1 MKHAQFDYVNQFHC
15 LAGDC
20 PDTCCKDWQ
29 IILDEDALARYR
41 AMPGPLGEQ
50 VRAAMV
56 TENGETRFR
65 EEGGRCVLLRDDGL
79 CPIQAAYG
87 AEALCRTCYTH
98 PRFTEE
104 YGQTAE
110 LTLSLSC
117 PEAARLLLT
126 HEAPLRIETQDDGGP
141 VVPNELDPELYPA
154 LLAARQAFFRLAQD
168 RSRPIEDRLALIL
181 LLARRVQR
189 LLDEGRDEL
198 VPVLARRFLGKR
210 YQDRSLVRLARLRSR
225 NGRFFPCWMVLNNM
239 EHLTRRFEAM
249 LDAAVSQETPPASF
263 RDAFF
268 VQYENLTVYFLFRY
282 ALKAVNDRQYLARVE
297 QCVFHLLCLRE
308 LSADAATVQELTEV
322 VSLYSKEVE
331 HSAENQALLLK
342 LFRRGTLRWQYL
354 ASILDL

>member
-50 VRAAMV
+50 VRAALV

-198 VPVLARRFLGKR
+198 VPVLARRFLGKQ
-210 YQDRSLVRLARLRSR
+210 YQERSLVRLARLRSR

-249 LDAAVSQETPPASF
+249 LDAAVNQDAPPARF
-263 RDAFF
+263 RAEFS
-268 VQYENLTVYFLFRY
+268 VQYENLLVYFLFRL
-282 ALKAVNDRQYLARVE
+282 ALKAVNDRQYLARIE
-297 QCVFHLLCLRE
+297 MCVFHLLCLRE
-308 LSADAATVQELTEV
+308 LGADAKTVQELTAAA
-322 VSLYSKEVE
+322 SLYSKEVE
-331 HSAENQALLLK
+331 HSEENQALLLK

>member
-50 VRAAMV
+50 VRAALV

-65 EEGGRCVLLRDDGL
+65 EEGGRCVLLRDNGL

-181 LLARRVQR
+181 LLARRTQR
-189 LLDEGRDEL
+189 LLDEGREEL
-198 VPVLARRFLGKR
+198 VPVLARRFGGR
-210 YQDRSLVRLARLRSR
+210 GYQDRSLVRLARLRSR
-225 NGRFFPCWMVLNNM
+225 AGRFFPCWMVLNNM
-239 EHLTRRFEAM
+239 EHLTKRFESM
-249 LDAAVSQETPPASF
+249 LDAAMRQDAPPAAF
-263 RDAFF
+263 RAELA
-268 VQYENLTVYFLFRY
+268 VPYENLLVYFLFRY
-282 ALKAVNDRQYLARVE
+282 ALKAVNDRQLLPRVAA
-297 QCVFHLLCLRE
+297 CVFHLLCLRE
-308 LSADAATVQELTEV
+308 LLDDAGSKTALCAAA
-322 VSLYSKEVE
+322 SLYSKEVE
-331 HSAENQALLLK
+331 HSEENQQLLLK
-342 LFRRGTLRWQYL
+342 LFRRKTLTWQYL
-354 ASILDL
+354 VSVLDA

>member
-29 IILDEDALARYR
+29 IILDEDALVRYR

-50 VRAAMV
+50 VRAALV

-181 LLARRVQR
+181 LLARRFG
-189 LLDEGRDEL
+189 GR
-198 VPVLARRFLGKR
+198 G

-225 NGRFFPCWMVLNNM
+225 AGRFFPCWMVLNNM
-239 EHLTRRFEAM
+239 EHLTKRFESM
-249 LDAAVSQETPPASF
+249 LDAAMRQDAPPAAF
-263 RDAFF
+263 RAELA
-268 VQYENLTVYFLFRY
+268 VPYENLLVYFLFRY
-282 ALKAVNDRQYLARVE
+282 TLKAVNDRQLLPRVAA
-297 QCVFHLLCLRE
+297 CVFHLLCLRE
-308 LSADAATVQELTEV
+308 LLDDAGAETALCAAA
-322 VSLYSKEVE
+322 SLYSKEVE
-331 HSAENQALLLK
+331 HSEENQKLLLK
-342 LFRRGTLRWQYL
+342 LFRRKTLTWQYL
-354 ASILDL
+354 VSVLDA

>member
-41 AMPGPLGEQ
+41 A
-50 VRAAMV
+50 

-168 RSRPIEDRLALIL
+168 RSRPIL

-189 LLDEGRDEL
+189 LLDEGREEL
-198 VPVLARRFLGKR
+198 VPVLARRFCGR
-210 YQDRSLVRLARLRSR
+210 GYQDRSLVRLARLRSR
-225 NGRFFPCWMVLNNM
+225 AGRFFPCWMVLNNM
-239 EHLTRRFEAM
+239 EHLTKRFESM
-249 LDAAVSQETPPASF
+249 LDAAMHQDAPPAAF
-263 RDAFF
+263 RAELA
-268 VQYENLTVYFLFRY
+268 VPYENLLVYFLFRY
-282 ALKAVNDRQYLARVE
+282 ALKAVNDRQLLPRVAA
-297 QCVFHLLCLRE
+297 CVFHLLCLRE
-308 LSADAATVQELTEV
+308 LLDDAGSETALCAAA
-322 VSLYSKEVE
+322 SLYSKEVE
-331 HSAENQALLLK
+331 HSEENQQLLLK
-342 LFRRGTLRWQYL
+342 LFRRKTLTWQYL
-354 ASILDL
+354 VSVLDA

>member
-50 VRAAMV
+50 VRAALV

-110 LTLSLSC
+110 LTLRGG
-117 PEAARLLLT
+117 ARQTL
-126 HEAPLRIETQDDGGP
+126 TQDDLPGDCLPLTGP
-141 VVPNELDPELYPA
+141 NAKYTV
-154 LLAARQAFFRLAQD
+154 AADLQGEDGAVYHAQYVFIFRTD
-168 RSRPIEDRLALIL
+168 DS
-181 LLARRVQR
+181 
-189 LLDEGRDEL
+189 
-198 VPVLARRFLGKR
+198 
-210 YQDRSLVRLARLRSR
+210 
-225 NGRFFPCWMVLNNM
+225 
-239 EHLTRRFEAM
+239 EA
-249 LDAAVSQETPPASF
+249 
-263 RDAFF
+263 
-268 VQYENLTVYFLFRY
+268 
-282 ALKAVNDRQYLARVE
+282 
-297 QCVFHLLCLRE
+297 
-308 LSADAATVQELTEV
+308 
-322 VSLYSKEVE
+322 
-331 HSAENQALLLK
+331 
-342 LFRRGTLRWQYL
+342 
-354 ASILDL
+354 

>member
-41 AMPGPLGEQ
+41 AMPGSLGEQ
-50 VRAAMV
+50 VCAALV

-141 VVPNELDPELYPA
+141 VVPNELDPEL
-154 LLAARQAFFRLAQD
+154 
-168 RSRPIEDRLALIL
+168 
-181 LLARRVQR
+181 
-189 LLDEGRDEL
+189 
-198 VPVLARRFLGKR
+198 ARRFCGR
-210 YQDRSLVRLARLRSR
+210 GYQDRSLVRLARLRSR
-225 NGRFFPCWMVLNNM
+225 AGRFFPCWMVLNNM
-239 EHLTRRFEAM
+239 EHLTKRFESM
-249 LDAAVSQETPPASF
+249 LDAAMHQDAPPAAF
-263 RDAFF
+263 RAELA
-268 VQYENLTVYFLFRY
+268 VPYENLLVYFLFRY
-282 ALKAVNDRQYLARVE
+282 ALKAVNDRQLLPRVAA
-297 QCVFHLLCLRE
+297 CVFHLLCLRE
-308 LSADAATVQELTEV
+308 LLDDAGSETALCAAA
-322 VSLYSKEVE
+322 SLYSKEVE
-331 HSAENQALLLK
+331 HSEENQQLLLK
-342 LFRRGTLRWQYL
+342 LFRRKTLTWQYL
-354 ASILDL
+354 VSVLDA

>member
-1 MKHAQFDYVNQFHC
+1 MKHAQFDYVNHFHC

-50 VRAAMV
+50 VRAALV

-181 LLARRVQR
+181 LLARRFG
-189 LLDEGRDEL
+189 GR
-198 VPVLARRFLGKR
+198 G

-225 NGRFFPCWMVLNNM
+225 AGRFFPCWMVLNNM
-239 EHLTRRFEAM
+239 EHLTKRFESM
-249 LDAAVSQETPPASF
+249 LDAAMRQDAPPAAF
-263 RDAFF
+263 RAELA
-268 VQYENLTVYFLFRY
+268 VPYENLLVYFLFRY
-282 ALKAVNDRQYLARVE
+282 ALKAVNDRQLLPRVAA
-297 QCVFHLLCLRE
+297 CVFHLLCLRE
-308 LSADAATVQELTEV
+308 LLDDAGSETALCAAA
-322 VSLYSKEVE
+322 SLYSKEVE
-331 HSAENQALLLK
+331 HSEENQKLLLK
-342 LFRRGTLRWQYL
+342 LFRRKTLTWQYL
-354 ASILDL
+354 VSVLDA

>member
-1 MKHAQFDYVNQFHC
+1 MKYVQFDYVNKFSC
-15 LAGDC
+15 LAGKC

-29 IILDEDALARYR
+29 IILDEDAIARY
-41 AMPGPLGEQ
+41 ASLPGELGEQ
-50 VRAAMV
+50 VRAAML

-65 EEGGRCVLLRDDGL
+65 ERGGNCVLLRDDGL
-79 CPIQAAYG
+79 CPLQAAYG
-87 AEALCRTCYTH
+87 AEMLCRTCFTH

-110 LTLSLSC
+110 LTLSVSC
-117 PEAARLLLT
+117 PEAARLLLE
-126 HEAPLRIETQDDGGP
+126 HDAPLTLTETDDGGP
-141 VVPNELDPELYPA
+141 VIPNELDPALYPA
-154 LLAARQAFFRLAQD
+154 LLAARTASIRLAQD
-168 RSRPIEDRLALIL
+168 RARPVADRLALIL

-198 VPVLARRFLGKR
+198 VPVLARRFLGKQ

-225 NGRFFPCWMVLNNM
+225 SGRFFPCWMVLNNM
-239 EHLTRRFEAM
+239 EHLTRRFGVM
-249 LDAAVSQETPPASF
+249 LDAAVGQDAPPAPF
-263 RDAFF
+263 RDAFS

-282 ALKAVNDRQYLARVE
+282 ALKAVNGRQYLAQVE

-331 HSAENQALLLK
+331 HSEDNQALLLK

-354 ASILDL
+354 ALILDY

>member
-29 IILDEDALARYR
+29 IILDENALARYR

-50 VRAAMV
+50 VRAALV

-126 HEAPLRIETQDDGGP
+126 HETPLRIETWDDGGP

-189 LLDEGRDEL
+189 LLDEDREEL
-198 VPVLARRFLGKR
+198 VPVLARRFCGR
-210 YQDRSLVRLARLRSR
+210 GYQDRSLVRLARLRSR
-225 NGRFFPCWMVLNNM
+225 AGRFFPCWMVLNNM
-239 EHLTRRFEAM
+239 EHLTKRFESM
-249 LDAAVSQETPPASF
+249 LDAAMHQDAPPAAF
-263 RDAFF
+263 RAELA
-268 VQYENLTVYFLFRY
+268 VPYENLLVYF
-282 ALKAVNDRQYLARVE
+282 VP
-297 QCVFHLLCLRE
+297 LRAQGRE
-308 LSADAATVQELTEV
+308 
-322 VSLYSKEVE
+322 
-331 HSAENQALLLK
+331 
-342 LFRRGTLRWQYL
+342 
-354 ASILDL
+354 

>member
-50 VRAAMV
+50 VCAALV

-110 LTLSLSC
+110 LTLSL
-117 PEAARLLLT
+117 
-126 HEAPLRIETQDDGGP
+126 
-141 VVPNELDPELYPA
+141 
-154 LLAARQAFFRLAQD
+154 
-168 RSRPIEDRLALIL
+168 
-181 LLARRVQR
+181 
-189 LLDEGRDEL
+189 
-198 VPVLARRFLGKR
+198 
-210 YQDRSLVRLARLRSR
+210 
-225 NGRFFPCWMVLNNM
+225 
-239 EHLTRRFEAM
+239 
-249 LDAAVSQETPPASF
+249 
-263 RDAFF
+263 
-268 VQYENLTVYFLFRY
+268 
-282 ALKAVNDRQYLARVE
+282 
-297 QCVFHLLCLRE
+297 
-308 LSADAATVQELTEV
+308 
-322 VSLYSKEVE
+322 
-331 HSAENQALLLK
+331 
-342 LFRRGTLRWQYL
+342 
-354 ASILDL
+354 

>member
-50 VRAAMV
+50 VRAALV

-65 EEGGRCVLLRDDGL
+65 EEGGRCVLLRADGL

-181 LLARRVQR
+181 LLARRFG
-189 LLDEGRDEL
+189 GR
-198 VPVLARRFLGKR
+198 G

-225 NGRFFPCWMVLNNM
+225 AGRFFPCWMVLNNM
-239 EHLTRRFEAM
+239 EHLTKRFESM
-249 LDAAVSQETPPASF
+249 LDAAMRQDAPPAAF
-263 RDAFF
+263 RAELA
-268 VQYENLTVYFLFRY
+268 VPYENLLVYFLFRY
-282 ALKAVNDRQYLARVE
+282 ALKAVNDRQLLPRVAA
-297 QCVFHLLCLRE
+297 CVFHLLCLRE
-308 LSADAATVQELTEV
+308 LLDDAGSETALCAAA
-322 VSLYSKEVE
+322 SLYSKEVE
-331 HSAENQALLLK
+331 HSEENQQLLLK
-342 LFRRGTLRWQYL
+342 LFRRKTLTWQYL
-354 ASILDL
+354 VSVLDA